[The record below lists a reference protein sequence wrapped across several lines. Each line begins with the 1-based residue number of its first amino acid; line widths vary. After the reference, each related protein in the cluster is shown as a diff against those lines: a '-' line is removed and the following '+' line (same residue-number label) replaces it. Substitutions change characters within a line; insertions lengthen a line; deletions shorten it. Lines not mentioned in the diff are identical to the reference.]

1 MKLYYAPGACSLSP
15 HIVASEAGIE
25 IQLEKV
31 DLKAKKTESGEDF
44 YKVNPKGYVPAL
56 RLDDGSVL
64 TEGPAIVQYLVDRNP
79 GSGLAPKA
87 GSVERYK
94 LAEWLAFLN
103 SEVHKVWSGLWNPK
117 AERAPI
123 LEKLEPRLAFL
134 EGELKQRA
142 YLMGERF
149 SAADAYLFTLLN
161 WAQWTQVDLSRFPA
175 LTQYAE
181 RVRQRPKVQEALK
194 AEGLVKEEG
203 LVQ

>member
-15 HIVASEAGIE
+15 HIVAREAGIPIE
-25 IQLEKV
+25 LEKV
-31 DLKAKKTESGEDF
+31 DLAAKKTAAGEDF
-44 YKVNPKGYVPAL
+44 RAINPKGYVPAV
-56 RLDDGSVL
+56 RLDDGTVL
-64 TEGPAIVQYLVDRNP
+64 TEGPAIVQYLVDREP
-79 GSGLAPKA
+79 GSGLAP
-87 GSVERYK
+87 ERYK

-123 LEKLEPRLAFL
+123 LERLSPRLAFL
-134 EGELKQRA
+134 EDELKGRP

-161 WAQWTQVDLSRFPA
+161 WAQWTRVELPEGLAR
-175 LTQYAE
+175 YAE

-194 AEGLVKEEG
+194 AEGL
-203 LVQ
+203 LQ

>member
-44 YKVNPKGYVPAL
+44 SKVNPKGYVPAL
-56 RLDDGSVL
+56 RLDDGAVL

-103 SEVHKVWSGLWNPK
+103 SEVHKVWSGLWNPE
-117 AERAPI
+117 AIRAPI
-123 LEKLEPRLAFL
+123 EQQLGKRLDWL
-134 EGELKQRA
+134 NGELGKRP

-161 WAQWTQVDLSRFPA
+161 WSQWTKVDLSRWPA
-175 LTQYAE
+175 LAQYAE
-181 RVRQRPKVQEALK
+181 RVKARPKVQEALK
-194 AEGLVKEEG
+194 AEGLVT
-203 LVQ
+203 Q

>member
-1 MKLYYAPGACSLSP
+1 MKLYYSPGACSLSP
-15 HIVASEAGIE
+15 HIVAREAGIPLE
-25 IQLEKV
+25 LEKV
-31 DLKAKKTESGEDF
+31 DLASKKTEAGGDF
-44 YKVNPKGYVPAL
+44 RAINPKGYVPAL

-64 TEGPAIVQYLVDRNP
+64 TEGPAIVQYLVDQKP
-79 GSGLAPKA
+79 ASGLAPQ
-87 GSVERYK
+87 RYR

-103 SEVHKVWSGLWNPK
+103 SEVHKVWGGLWNPK

-134 EGELKQRA
+134 EGELKQRP

-161 WAQWTQVDLSRFPA
+161 WAQWTRVDLSRFPA

-181 RVRQRPKVQEALK
+181 RVRQRPRVQEALE
-194 AEGLVKEEG
+194 AEGLVKAEAR
-203 LVQ
+203 VP